1 MGGERVERRLA
12 AILAADVA
20 GYSRLIGEDEAGTLS
35 RLRGLRHDPI
45 DPTIAAHNGR
55 VVKTTGDGLL
65 VEFASTVD
73 ALRCACRIQARVL
86 ESNTDVAADRR
97 IELRIGIHQGDIVV
111 EGGDIFGD
119 GVNIAA
125 RLEGLAEP
133 GGICVSARVQ
143 EDAAGKLDLAFR
155 DLGDQQLKNIG
166 RPVRVYAINLAAT
179 QPSKSSTSSVPRL
192 SIVVLPFANLS
203 NDPDQEYF
211 ADGITEDLTTDLSRI
226 PGMVVIS
233 RNTAFTYR
241 MKTVGTK
248 QIGRELSVRY
258 LLEGSV
264 RRLGNQIRVNAQ
276 LIDAQTD
283 AHLWAER
290 FDSSVADV
298 FALQDDITNWIAKA
312 LNVELA
318 VAEAARPIEHFDAL
332 DCILRGRAIAARSR
346 SPAALDEAI
355 EWYERGLASDPDS
368 SEAQAHLAG
377 ALASRVQDFVPE
389 SADVDLER
397 AETLTRQALMS
408 SPRSVRAHH
417 SMAEVFRTQR
427 RYAEAIFEYETV
439 LALDRNFANAL
450 AAVGRCKTYIG
461 PVDDAILAQQKAI
474 RLSPRDPQLFNW
486 YFRIGEAHL
495 IQSRLAQAID
505 WLEKARSGSPA
516 VWYVHAWLAAAYAHN
531 GDLTQ
536 ARAELAAATA
546 LQGTGFGRGLAH
558 IAERFVAPEIRAQ
571 FDTMVLGGLR
581 RAGLPE
587 TWAIP
592 LRSQSP
598 GAST

>member
-1 MGGERVERRLA
+1 LGGERVERRLA

-65 VEFASTVD
+65 IEFASTVD

-179 QPSKSSTSSVPRL
+179 QPYGSSTTSVPRL

-241 MKTVGTK
+241 KKTVGTK

-298 FALQDDITNWIAKA
+298 FALQDD
-312 LNVELA
+312 
-318 VAEAARPIEHFDAL
+318 
-332 DCILRGRAIAARSR
+332 
-346 SPAALDEAI
+346 
-355 EWYERGLASDPDS
+355 
-368 SEAQAHLAG
+368 
-377 ALASRVQDFVPE
+377 
-389 SADVDLER
+389 
-397 AETLTRQALMS
+397 TRTGS
-408 SPRSVRAHH
+408 
-417 SMAEVFRTQR
+417 QR
-427 RYAEAIFEYETV
+427 R
-439 LALDRNFANAL
+439 
-450 AAVGRCKTYIG
+450 
-461 PVDDAILAQQKAI
+461 
-474 RLSPRDPQLFNW
+474 
-486 YFRIGEAHL
+486 
-495 IQSRLAQAID
+495 
-505 WLEKARSGSPA
+505 
-516 VWYVHAWLAAAYAHN
+516 
-531 GDLTQ
+531 
-536 ARAELAAATA
+536 
-546 LQGTGFGRGLAH
+546 
-558 IAERFVAPEIRAQ
+558 
-571 FDTMVLGGLR
+571 
-581 RAGLPE
+581 
-587 TWAIP
+587 
-592 LRSQSP
+592 
-598 GAST
+598 